1 MDWIYLSIVT
11 LLAATIQS
19 ATGFGF
25 GLIAVPV
32 FLLIL
37 NSSDAIQITMI
48 VVLFM
53 SIADWLKLK
62 GQGSKHLLLWLV
74 VGMILGFPFGIY
86 IFLNFELQ
94 LIKIML
100 ALIIISFSIFNLVR
114 LFRKGSTEPVQSPTK
129 KRWPVALTG
138 YFAGL
143 LSASMAMPGPPV
155 MLYLV
160 HKGFDKTVIRAT
172 ILTFFIFAYAGS
184 VLLQFL
190 IIGISAS
197 TWTTSLTLVPV
208 GLLGVLCGHAIAHRI
223 NQKLFRI
230 IVLNI
235 LILMAL
241 VMLSQL

>member
-48 VVLFM
+48 IVLFM
-53 SIADWLKLK
+53 SIVDWMKLK
-62 GQGSKHLLLWLV
+62 GQGSRQLLLWLV
-74 VGMILGFPFGIY
+74 VGMLLGFPFGIY
-86 IFLNFELQ
+86 IFLNFELD

-100 ALIIISFSIFNLVR
+100 ALIIIIFSGFNLVR
-114 LFRKGSTEPVQSPTK
+114 LFRKGPTAIQHAPK
-129 KRWPVALTG
+129 QHNWATTLAG
-138 YFAGL
+138 YFAGVL
-143 LSASMAMPGPPV
+143 TTSMATPGPPV
-155 MLYLV
+155 MIYLI

-184 VLLQFL
+184 VLLQQVL
-190 IIGISAS
+190 IGISSS
-197 TWTTSLTLVPV
+197 TWITSLTLVPV
-208 GLLGVLCGHAIAHRI
+208 GLVGVLCGHSIAHKI
-223 NQKLFRI
+223 NQKLFKE
-230 IVLNI
+230 IVLII

-241 VMLSQL
+241 VILSQV

>member
-48 VVLFM
+48 IVLFM
-53 SIADWLKLK
+53 SIVDSMKLK
-62 GQGSKHLLLWLV
+62 GQGSRQLLLWLV
-74 VGMILGFPFGIY
+74 VGMLLGFPFGIY
-86 IFLNFELQ
+86 IFLNFELHM
-94 LIKIML
+94 IKIML
-100 ALIIISFSIFNLVR
+100 ALIIIIFSGFNLVR
-114 LFRKGSTEPVQSPTK
+114 LFRKGTTAVHHAPKQHNWATTL
-129 KRWPVALTG
+129 AG
-138 YFAGL
+138 YFAGVL
-143 LSASMAMPGPPV
+143 TTSLAMPGPPV
-155 MLYLV
+155 MIYLI

-184 VLLQFL
+184 ISLQQVL
-190 IIGISAS
+190 IGISGS
-197 TWTTSLTLVPV
+197 TWITSLTLVPV
-208 GLLGVLCGHAIAHRI
+208 GLVGVLCGHNIAHKI
-223 NQKLFRI
+223 NQKLFKE
-230 IVLNI
+230 IVLII

>member
-1 MDWIYLSIVT
+1 MDWVYLSIVT

-25 GLIAVPV
+25 GLIAVPL

-37 NSSDAIQITMI
+37 NSADAIQITMI
-48 VVLFM
+48 IVLFM
-53 SIADWLKLK
+53 SIADWTKLR
-62 GQGSKHLLLWLV
+62 GQGSRHLLLWLV
-74 VGMILGFPFGIY
+74 VGMVLGFPFGIY

-100 ALIIISFSIFNLVR
+100 ALVIIIFSVFNLIR
-114 LFRKGSTEPVQSPTK
+114 LFRKGPTGPVDSPEK
-129 KRWPVALTG
+129 HRWPVVFTG
-138 YFAGL
+138 YIAGL

-160 HKGFDKTVIRAT
+160 HKGFDKTMIRAT
-172 ILTFFIFAYAGS
+172 ILTFFIFAYGGS
-184 VLLQFL
+184 VLLQFM
-190 IIGISAS
+190 IIGISGT

-208 GLLGVLCGHAIAHRI
+208 GLVGVFCGHLIAHRI
-223 NQKLFRI
+223 NQRLFRI

-235 LILMAL
+235 LILTAV

>member
-1 MDWIYLSIVT
+1 MDWVYLSIVT

-25 GLIAVPV
+25 GLIAVPL

-37 NSSDAIQITMI
+37 NSADAIQITMI
-48 VVLFM
+48 IVLFM
-53 SIADWLKLK
+53 SIADWTKLR
-62 GQGSKHLLLWLV
+62 GQGSRHLLLWLV
-74 VGMILGFPFGIY
+74 VGMVLGFPFGIY
-86 IFLNFELQ
+86 IFLHFELQ

-100 ALIIISFSIFNLVR
+100 ALVIIIFSVFNLIR
-114 LFRKGSTEPVQSPTK
+114 LFRNGSTGPAQSPGK
-129 KRWPVALTG
+129 NRWPVALTG
-138 YFAGL
+138 YFAGI
-143 LSASMAMPGPPV
+143 LSASMATPGPPV

-160 HKGFDKTVIRAT
+160 HKGFDKTMIRAT
-172 ILTFFIFAYAGS
+172 ILTFFIFAYSGS

-190 IIGISAS
+190 IIGISS
-197 TWTTSLTLVPV
+197 TTWTTSLTLVPV
-208 GLLGVLCGHAIAHRI
+208 GLAGVFCGHLIAHRI

-235 LILMAL
+235 LILTAV

>member
-1 MDWIYLSIVT
+1 VDWIYLSIVT

-37 NSSDAIQITMI
+37 NSSDAIQITI
-48 VVLFM
+48 IIVLFM
-53 SIADWLKLK
+53 SIADWMKLK
-62 GQGSKHLLLWLV
+62 GQGSRQLLLRLV

-86 IFLNFELQ
+86 IFLSFELH

-100 ALIIISFSIFNLVR
+100 ALIIIIFSGFNLIR
-114 LFRKGSTEPVQSPTK
+114 LFRKGSTEAHHTPEQSNWAST
-129 KRWPVALTG
+129 VAG
-138 YFAGL
+138 FFAGL
-143 LSASMAMPGPPV
+143 LTTSMAMPGPPV

-172 ILTFFIFAYAGS
+172 ILTFFIFAYAGA
-184 VLLQFL
+184 VLLQYVM
-190 IIGISAS
+190 IGISGS

-208 GLLGVLCGHAIAHRI
+208 GLVGVLCGHTISHKI
-223 NQKLFRI
+223 NQKLFKE
-230 IVLNI
+230 IVLII
-235 LILMAL
+235 LIIMAL

>member
-48 VVLFM
+48 IVLFM
-53 SIADWLKLK
+53 SIADWMKLK

-74 VGMILGFPFGIY
+74 VGMVLGFPFGIY
-86 IFLNFELQ
+86 IFLSFELH

-100 ALIIISFSIFNLVR
+100 ALVIIIFSVFNLIR
-114 LFRKGSTEPVQSPTK
+114 LFRKGSTGPVQSPTK
-129 KRWPVALTG
+129 KRWPVALAG

-160 HKGFDKTVIRAT
+160 YKGFDKTMIRAT

-184 VLLQFL
+184 ILLQFL
-190 IIGISAS
+190 VIGISTS
-197 TWTTSLTLVPV
+197 TWTTSLALVPV
-208 GLLGVLCGHAIAHRI
+208 GLIGVLCGHAIAHRI

-230 IVLNI
+230 IVLII